1 MNDNSPK
8 ILLETRE
15 DGIATLTLN
24 RPEVLNATLPET
36 FERLAV
42 TLERLAKDPA
52 VRLVVITGAGSAF
65 SSGADLKALAKATS
79 GERPAAGAA
88 DPAQGL
94 RARMETERLL
104 HEMPKPTLAV
114 IPGIAMGAGFSLA
127 LACDLRIGSEEARF
141 CTGFAKVGLS
151 GDHGGAYFLTQ
162 LVGSAIARDLYFSA
176 RMVAADEA
184 LRLGLLNRVVPVA
197 QLRDAANEWARTLA
211 SQPTVALGCMKQNL
225 NVAMRGA
232 LPQAFDTEIENMI
245 RCAATDDHREAI
257 AAAIQ
262 KRPPRFTG
270 R

>member
-1 MNDNSPK
+1 MTNTPSDF
-8 ILLETRE
+8 LLETLE

-36 FERLAV
+36 FERMAHS
-42 TLERLAKDPA
+42 LERMARDPA
-52 VRLVVITGAGSAF
+52 VRLVVITGAGTAF
-65 SSGADLKALAKATS
+65 SSGADLKALAKATG

-88 DPAQGL
+88 DPAKAL

-127 LACDLRIGSEEARF
+127 LACDLRIGSDDARL
-141 CTGFAKVGLS
+141 CTGFVKVGLS

-162 LVGSAIARDLYFSA
+162 LVGSAIARELYFSG

-184 LRLGLLNRVVPVA
+184 LRLGLFNRVVPA
-197 QLRDAANEWARTLA
+197 DQLRDAANAWARELA
-211 SQPTVALGCMKQNL
+211 AQPTVALGLMKQNL
-225 NVAMRGA
+225 NTAMRGL
-232 LPQAFDTEIENMI
+232 LPLAFDTEVNNIL
-245 RCAATDDHREAI
+245 RCVATDDHKEAI
-257 AAAIQ
+257 AAAMQ

-270 R
+270 Q